1 MIRILLFA
9 AVLAVLPWL
18 APRAAHAQGDEQTL
32 VDRATLAV
40 QEMANQTVSQ
50 DPRRA
55 LEKARAVLI
64 CPRVFKACFI
74 LGGEGGA

>member
-1 MIRILLFA
+1 MIRILLSA

-40 QEMANQTVSQ
+40 QEMANQTCRRTLAGRWR
-50 DPRRA
+50 RRA
-55 LEKARAVLI
+55 R
-64 CPRVFKACFI
+64 C
-74 LGGEGGA
+74 